1 MAALNWQSE
10 RDELMQKINALRQQG
25 ICYSCHHAAT
35 GEVFQNEAIVYEDA
49 AFSVKL
55 DPYPRTPGHTIVVYK
70 PHREDISELTDAEA
84 AAVFQLCVRLVRALK
99 RALGAEKVYLNT
111 MCDGG
116 INHLHVQLFPRYR
129 GDPIGS
135 TRFVASR
142 GPLVDGP
149 ETAKRIRDALLADA
163 LERAGGEGPPA
174 TPSE

>member
-25 ICYSCHHAAT
+25 VCYSCHHAAT

-99 RALGAEKVYLNT
+99 RAIGAEKVYLNT

-116 INHLHVQLFPRYR
+116 INHLHVQLFPRYP

-135 TRFVASR
+135 TRFVAPR

-149 ETAKRIRDALLADA
+149 ETARRIRDALLADA
-163 LERAGGEGPPA
+163 LERGNGEGPPA
-174 TPSE
+174 APSE